1 MEVGDAH
8 CRVGIGCIES
18 RERAQNKEGMNDTGA
33 SGEEKSPV
41 NRVLVYTRYERDI
54 GVRWVWR
61 KSCETVKEMWWKHLR
76 WLSE

>member
-1 MEVGDAH
+1 
-8 CRVGIGCIES
+8 VGIVSVEG
-18 RERAQNKEGMNDTGA
+18 RGRAENEKGVDDTGA

-41 NRVLVYTRYERDI
+41 YRVLVNTRYERDI
-54 GVRWVWR
+54 GVRWVRR